1 MTNSEDI
8 QSIAELQ
15 KRYES
20 FMAEKVKY
28 ETQRDSAASELAKL
42 KKQAMDQYGSDDVG
56 KLEKM
61 LDDMK
66 VENEKRTRE
75 YQASLDEIDTNLK
88 NVRSSF
94 EASDAKES

>member
-1 MTNSEDI
+1 MAKSTDT

-28 ETQRDSAASELAKL
+28 ETQRDSAADELAKL
-42 KKQAMDQYGSDDVG
+42 KKQAMEQFGSDDIG

-61 LDDMK
+61 LADMK
-66 VENEKRTRE
+66 TENEKRTRE
-75 YQASLDEIDTNLK
+75 YQASLDKIDQNLK
-88 NVRSSF
+88 DVRDSF
-94 EASDAKES
+94 AESEAEQN